1 MGKTSKKKAIYE
13 ALTEEIG
20 SGELAPGSRMPSVR
34 SLAERFG
41 TSVFPVHKALARLQ
55 DQGYVTTEP
64 RYGTYVANPAHVF
77 ELSETV
83 VLALET
89 RSHVWGELDLM
100 LTTRLH
106 EDGLVPLTVNTH
118 SSEWRERLI
127 GMARSDAQAIVVRGR
142 PGLPYDML
150 ASPPF
155 TDTIVLG
162 VVEWFGPPVEGCL
175 RVLSDFAE
183 GGRIVSQHLA
193 ERGHEKVLLVAP
205 RRDHIVRKQRSGG
218 PMGHLHAFLDRWESI
233 GGDWKGLEVEGWEQR
248 EPVLDTE
255 ELLAALDPGQFGAT
269 AVFGYMDVIVWKVQ
283 RILREQRPEWL
294 GDVEFVGYFNTPW
307 SEAAHPPFSTVDLQ
321 LETIAEETCELLKT
335 ALSTPER
342 VDQPTRMISPRLIVR
357 KQGGR
362 ATLSGGNPDE

>member
-13 ALTEEIG
+13 ALTEAID

-34 SLAERFG
+34 ELAERFG
-41 TSVFPVHKALARLQ
+41 TSVFPVHKALTKLQ

-64 RYGTYVANPAHVF
+64 RYGTYVADPTHVF

-106 EDGLVPLTVNTH
+106 EDGLVPLTVNIH
-118 SSEWRERLI
+118 SPEWRERLI
-127 GMARSDAQAIVVRGR
+127 GMARSEAQAIVVRGR

-183 GGRIVSQHLA
+183 GGRIVSRHLA
-193 ERGHEKVLLVAP
+193 ERGHKKVLLMAP
-205 RRDHIVRKQRSGG
+205 QRDQIVRKKDSRG
-218 PMGHLHAFLDRWESI
+218 PMGHLHAFCDQWEST
-233 GGDWKGLEVEGWEQR
+233 GGDWKGVTVKGWEQR
-248 EPVLDTE
+248 EPVLDRE
-255 ELLAALDPGQFGAT
+255 RLLSALDPGQFGAT

-294 GDVEFVGYFNTPW
+294 ADVEFVGYFNTPW
-307 SEAAHPPFSTVDLQ
+307 SKAAHPPFTTVDLR
-321 LETIAEETCELLKT
+321 LETIADETCALLTT
-335 ALSTPER
+335 ALATSER
-342 VDQPTRMISPRLIVR
+342 IDERTRMISPRLIVR
-357 KQGGR
+357 
-362 ATLSGGNPDE
+362 